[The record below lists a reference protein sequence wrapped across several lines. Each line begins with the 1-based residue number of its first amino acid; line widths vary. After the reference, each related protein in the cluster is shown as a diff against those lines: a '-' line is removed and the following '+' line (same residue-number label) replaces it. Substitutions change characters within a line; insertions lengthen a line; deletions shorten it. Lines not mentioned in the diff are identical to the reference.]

1 MPTGVVRVSSIAV
14 FRGFLC
20 MRALALVLLAPAV
33 ASQAVAGDASGG
45 TQVAANSAAKP
56 SPEAA
61 PALKAARPD
70 SPTYTR
76 FVVGLDRKSEY
87 QVFSLSNPNRVVV
100 ELSDVSLKL
109 PELHE
114 GASGLVKSF
123 RGGLAA
129 QGKTRIVIDV
139 TQPVIV
145 ESAKID
151 KAASGFRLS
160 LDIVSVDAAL
170 RQGRKALKSTPS
182 GLGAA
187 GVQPP
192 LPKRA
197 ASPRERAARTYKPVI
212 VLDPGHGGD
221 DTGATRHGA
230 VEKNVVLAFS
240 HVLREQ
246 LEKTGRYRVLMTR
259 DKDIFIPL
267 DERVAFAE
275 RNSANIFM
283 AIHAD
288 YAQSRARGATIFS
301 LRDNVAKSLKRSTL
315 NRAPEK
321 VLSKNELSAVKGLDA
336 DTNGVTNI
344 LADLAERDVER
355 TKDRT
360 DLFAK
365 TVIGHMSESTTMRSE
380 PDQQAAFRVLKT
392 AQFPSVL
399 IELAYV
405 TNKQDAENL
414 QSDAWREKVAE
425 SIVQAIDNYFSNE
438 VAYLPM

>member
-1 MPTGVVRVSSIAV
+1 
-14 FRGFLC
+14 

-33 ASQAVAGDASGG
+33 ASQAVAGEASGG

-56 SPEAA
+56 SPDAA
-61 PALKAARPD
+61 PPLKAARPD

-109 PELHE
+109 PDLRA

-170 RQGRKALKSTPS
+170 RQGRKALRSTPS

-365 TVIGHMSESTTMRSE
+365 TVIGHMSESTTMRGE